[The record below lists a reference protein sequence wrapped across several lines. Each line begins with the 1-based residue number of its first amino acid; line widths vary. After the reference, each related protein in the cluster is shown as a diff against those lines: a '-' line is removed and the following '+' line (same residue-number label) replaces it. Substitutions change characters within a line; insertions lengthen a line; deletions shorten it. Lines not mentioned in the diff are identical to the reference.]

1 MMCQLYNV
9 QWLGQQ
15 SMDTQDMLATRKNK
29 KGKNLEEGEIKKKFV
44 NIMEISMPSSYILS
58 RMKCLLLSRENS
70 GEDLKS
76 IKKEFLKY
84 VFLLSIFMFC
94 L

>member
-1 MMCQLYNV
+1 
-9 QWLGQQ
+9 
-15 SMDTQDMLATRKNK
+15 MDTQDMLATRKNK

-76 IKKEFLKY
+76 IQKEFLKY
-84 VFLLSIFMFC
+84 VFTLSIFMFC